1 MDIKIQALDSGMAL
15 QYVDF
20 FENRA
25 FSDGNINKGCYCV
38 WHHWTEKH
46 EYERS
51 LLPAEERPSVKR
63 NYAIDLIEQDRLH
76 GFVAWHENKIIG
88 FCNAD
93 LKNNY
98 FRMSKEKNPDSW
110 TGIDNNNKV
119 MAIVCFTI
127 DPNYRG
133 KGIAKKLLSYACD
146 FASHNGY
153 DYIESYPS
161 DGEFNPN
168 LCCGNRSMYESQ
180 GFTIINVS
188 DGIVAR
194 KQVNGCEEHNV

>member
-25 FSDGNINKGCYCV
+25 FSDGDINKGCYCV

-51 LLPAEERPSVKR
+51 QLPAEERPFVKK
-63 NYAIDLIEQDRLH
+63 NYAIELIEHDILH
-76 GFVAWHENKIIG
+76 GFAAWHEDEIIG

-98 FRMSKEKNPDSW
+98 FRLSKGKNSDSW
-110 TGIDNNNKV
+110 IGIDGNDKV

-127 DPNYRG
+127 DSNYRG
-133 KGIAKKLLSYACD
+133 KGIAKRLLGFACD
-146 FASHNGY
+146 FAKANGY

-188 DGIVAR
+188 DGILAR
-194 KQVNGCEEHNV
+194 KKLS

>member
-1 MDIKIQALDSGMAL
+1 MDIEMQALDSGMAL

-51 LLPAEERPSVKR
+51 LLPAEERSSVKR

-76 GFVAWHENKIIG
+76 GFAAWHDNKIIG

-110 TGIDNNNKV
+110 IGIDNNSKV
-119 MAIVCFTI
+119 MAIVCFTV

-161 DGEFNPN
+161 NGEFNPN